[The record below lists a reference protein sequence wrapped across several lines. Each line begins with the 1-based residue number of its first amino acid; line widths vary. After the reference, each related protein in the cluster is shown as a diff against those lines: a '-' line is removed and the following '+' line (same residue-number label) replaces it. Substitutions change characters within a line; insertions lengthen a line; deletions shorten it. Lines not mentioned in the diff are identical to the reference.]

1 MEKVLQGEWTKDE
14 PEFPQVLAG
23 HRHAH
28 IAGATT
34 SSGNTQIESMGCSDS
49 SWQTRAHPC
58 LRIAVER
65 VLRHCHGDRHQAAQA
80 IGVDVE
86 TLNAWLLH

>member
-1 MEKVLQGEWTKDE
+1 MEKILQVEWTKDE

-23 HRHAH
+23 HRHADTD
-28 IAGATT
+28 GAARPLGGHPPGT
-34 SSGNTQIESMGCSDS
+34 MGCTDL
-49 SWQTRAHPC
+49 SWQQRAHPC

-65 VLRHCHGDRHQAAQA
+65 VLRHCQGDRHQAAQA